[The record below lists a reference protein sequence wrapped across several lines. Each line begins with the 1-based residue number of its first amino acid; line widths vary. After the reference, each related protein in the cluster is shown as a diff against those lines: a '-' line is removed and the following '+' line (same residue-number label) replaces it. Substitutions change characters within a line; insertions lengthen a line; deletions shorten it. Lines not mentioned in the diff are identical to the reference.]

1 MIVVIALQITA
12 QVTIQASPTLAALS
26 LSASSFVAG
35 APAGTVI
42 GDIQGKTGGSSL
54 SLVDDHAAAV
64 AIAGG
69 NLVVGASAPGSA
81 GNFSVTIRE
90 TLAGA
95 GNSPRDT
102 VLAIDV
108 TAAVPT
114 YTDDDYAAFAA
125 AA

>member
-1 MIVVIALQITA
+1 LNVFIALHVTA
-12 QVTIQASPTLAALS
+12 QVTIQGSPSLAALS
-26 LSASSFVAG
+26 LSATSFVIGDA
-35 APAGTVI
+35 ASTVI
-42 GDIQGKTGGSSL
+42 GAIQGKTGGSSL
-54 SLVDDHAAAV
+54 SLADDHAGAV

-102 VLAIDV
+102 VLSIEI
-108 TAAVPT
+108 TATAPT